1 MRSVQWLKFSKKYLY
16 LGVLSL
22 FYVLIFTNLARAIWV
37 DADGSGKESVNI
49 STNTGTSESPSLYLD
64 SSRNAHIA
72 WYDTTSGNEE
82 IYYLKWDG
90 TAWVD
95 ANGSGQGSINI
106 SNTIGGSYQPSLRLD
121 GSGKPHIAWKD
132 YTPGNFDIYYLKWS
146 GTEWVDVKGSSGKEV
161 INVSNTSTDSYHA
174 SLRLDGLGRPH
185 VAWFENTSG
194 NNDIYYLKWDGTE
207 WVDVKGSSGKEAVN
221 VSTNTGSSENPS
233 LYLDSSGNP
242 HIAWHDD
249 TSGDEEVY
257 YLKWND
263 TEWVDVKGSSGKE
276 VINVSNRPGDS
287 GNVSL
292 YLDSS
297 GNPHIAWYD
306 FASGKNDIYYLKWN
320 GTAWVDVNGSSGQE
334 SINISDKSG
343 ISNYPSLYLDNYDNP
358 HIAWH
363 NSLSGTSGPNDI
375 YYLKWNGTAWVDGDG
390 SGQESIN
397 ISAND
402 GDSSYP
408 SLYLDSSD
416 NPHIAWKDKTPGV
429 YDIYYL
435 KWNDAPALSWTGE
448 ANYTNDGLH
457 PETGYRDADFVYRVK
472 YTDMNNDGPKS
483 GYPKVHIMKGGIEIA
498 GSPFTMSE
506 VDAGDTDYSDGKLY
520 TYTKSGLAPV
530 GEDYTYYFEAKDV
543 WNTLATGAPTSA
555 EDGPDVINRAPA
567 LSWTGEAN
575 YIDDGLN
582 PETGDRG
589 TNFVYRVNYTD
600 GDNDGPAAGY
610 PKVHIMKGG
619 IEIAGSPFA
628 MNEVNPGDTDY
639 SDGKLYTYNQSGLVE
654 PGEDYTYYFEAE
666 DVWNGSA
673 TGDPTSPVDGPDVEN
688 IVPTLSW
695 TGETNYTDDG
705 LNPETGYQDTNFV
718 YRVEYTD
725 EDNDGLASGYPKLH
739 IMKDG
744 MPISGSP
751 FAMSEVNSGDTNYSD
766 GKLYT
771 YTKSGLEPGDDYTY
785 YFEAK
790 DVFDAWATGDPTT
803 SQDGPDVTNR
813 APTLSWTGETNYTN
827 DGLNPE
833 TGYPNTDFVYRVKY
847 TDVDNDGPAS
857 GYPKLHIMKDGKPIS
872 GSPFAMSEI
881 DTGDTNYS
889 DGKLYTYTKSGLA
902 PGEDYTYYFEAKDVW
917 DGAATGDPTTSQDGP
932 DVTNRAPTL
941 SWTGETNYTNDGLN
955 PETGYPNTDFV
966 YRVKYTDMDNDGPA
980 SGYPKLHIMKGGIE
994 ISGSPFAMSEVNSGD
1009 TNYSDGKLYTYTKS
1023 RLGPGEDYTYYF
1035 EAKDVW
1041 NDSATGVPTS
1051 AQDGPDVTNRAP
1063 TLSWTGETY
1072 YTDDG
1077 LDPEDGHPGTN
1088 FVYRVKYADED
1099 NDPPA
1104 SGYPKLHIMKDGK
1117 PISGSPFAISE
1128 VDSGDTNYSDGKLYT
1143 YTKSGLAPGEDY
1155 TYYFEAEDVWNS
1167 SATGKPTSLRDGP
1180 VVNSSPPVLKVDP
1193 SSLDFGLVVKGKTEV
1208 KTLTISNLGPGTL
1221 RGTITTDKAWISVA
1235 PTSFRNNYLTVS
1247 VTVDTDMLEVWK
1259 KYTGKIT
1266 VDSNGGVE
1274 TVNVSITPV
1283 TFLVKGGV
1291 KIQGGENGYVN
1302 PLKGE
1307 VAKIHFEPS
1316 ESGTVN
1322 VKIFTLIGLLV
1333 WEKSK
1338 DVSPVQDF
1346 IEWDC
1351 RNTEND
1357 VVASGIY
1364 LVYVQGPGIK
1374 ATKKVAVLK

>member
-1 MRSVQWLKFSKKYLY
+1 MVKQIGSVQWLKLSKKCLY
-16 LGVLSL
+16 FCVLSL
-22 FYVLIFTNLARAIWV
+22 FFVLVFTDLVRAIWV
-37 DADGSGKESVNI
+37 DADGSGQESINI
-49 STNTGTSESPSLYLD
+49 STNTGNSEYPSLYLD
-64 SSRNAHIA
+64 SSGNPHIA
-72 WYDTTSGNEE
+72 WDDSTSGNEE
-82 IYYLKWDG
+82 VYYLKWNG
-90 TAWVD
+90 TEWVD
-95 ANGSGQGSINI
+95 ADGSGQGEINI
-106 SNTIGGSYQPSLRLD
+106 SNTIGGSYQPFLRLD
-121 GSGKPHIAWKD
+121 DSGKPHIAWKD

-146 GTEWVDVKGSSGKEV
+146 GTEWVDADGSGQQSK
-161 INVSNTSTDSYHA
+161 NVSDSSTDSYHA

-194 NNDIYYLKWDGTE
+194 NNDIYYLKWNGTE
-207 WVDVKGSSGKEAVN
+207 WVDADGSGQESVN
-221 VSTNTGSSENPS
+221 ISTNTGSSENPS

-242 HIAWHDD
+242 HIAWHDS
-249 TSGDEEVY
+249 TSGNEEVY
-257 YLKWND
+257 YLKWSG
-263 TEWVDVKGSSGKE
+263 TEWVDADGSGQES
-276 VINVSNRPGDS
+276 INVSNRPGDS

-320 GTAWVDVNGSSGQE
+320 GTAWVDVDGSSGQE

-343 ISNYPSLYLDNYDNP
+343 ISNYPSLYLDNSGNP

-363 NSLSGTSGPNDI
+363 NSLSQNNDI
-375 YYLKWNGTAWVDGDG
+375 YYLKWNGEEWVDADG

-408 SLYLDSSD
+408 SLYLDSSG

-435 KWNDAPALSWTGE
+435 KWNDAPVLSWTGE
-448 ANYTNDGLH
+448 ANYIDDGLH

-472 YTDMNNDGPKS
+472 YTDVNNDEPKS

-498 GSPFTMSE
+498 GSPFAMSE
-506 VDAGDTDYSDGKLY
+506 VNSGDTDYSDGKLY

-543 WNTLATGAPTSA
+543 WNTSATGAPTTA
-555 EDGPDVINRAPA
+555 KDGPDVINRAPA

-600 GDNDGPAAGY
+600 GDNDGPASGY

-619 IEIAGSPFA
+619 SEISGSPFA
-628 MNEVNPGDTDY
+628 MSEVNAGDTNY
-639 SDGKLYTYNQSGLVE
+639 KDGKLYTYTKSGLAL
-654 PGEDYTYYFEAE
+654 GTDYTYYFEAK
-666 DVWNGSA
+666 DVLDAGA
-673 TGDPTSPVDGPDVEN
+673 TGAPTSPHSGPEVVN
-688 IVPTLSW
+688 NLPTLSW
-695 TGETNYTDDG
+695 TGETDYTDDG

-718 YRVEYTD
+718 YRVEYAD
-725 EDNDGLASGYPKLH
+725 EDNDGPASGYPKVH
-739 IMKDG
+739 IMKG
-744 MPISGSP
+744 GIEIAGSP
-751 FAMSEVNSGDTNYSD
+751 FAMSEVDAGDTNYSD

-771 YTKSGLEPGDDYTY
+771 YTKSGLAPGTDYTY

-790 DVFDAWATGDPTT
+790 DVFDAWATGAPTS

-813 APTLSWTGETNYTN
+813 APSLSWTGETNYTT

-847 TDVDNDGPAS
+847 TDQDNDGLAS
-857 GYPKLHIMKDGKPIS
+857 GYPKVHIMKGGIEIA
-872 GSPFAMSEI
+872 GSPFAMSEV
-881 DTGDTNYS
+881 DAGDTDYS

-902 PGEDYTYYFEAKDVW
+902 PGDDYTYYFEAKDVW
-917 DGAATGDPTTSQDGP
+917 NDSATGVPTSSQDGP

-941 SWTGETNYTNDGLN
+941 SWTGETDYTTDGLN
-955 PETGYPNTDFV
+955 PETGYPDTDFV
-966 YRVKYTDMDNDGPA
+966 YRVKYTDEDNDGPA
-980 SGYPKLHIMKGGIE
+980 SGYPKVHIMKGGIE
-994 ISGSPFAMSEVNSGD
+994 IAGSPFTMSEVDEGD

-1023 RLGPGEDYTYYF
+1023 RLGPGDDYTYYF

-1063 TLSWTGETY
+1063 TLSWTGETD
-1072 YTDDG
+1072 YTNDG
-1077 LDPEDGHPGTN
+1077 LDPEDGHPGTD

-1104 SGYPKLHIMKDGK
+1104 SGYPKLHIMENGT
-1117 PISGSPFAISE
+1117 PISGSPFAMSE
-1128 VDSGDTNYSDGKLYT
+1128 VNSGDTNYSDGKLYA
-1143 YTKSGLAPGEDY
+1143 YTKSGLAPGMDY
-1155 TYYFEAEDVWNS
+1155 TYYFEAKDLWND
-1167 SATGKPTSLRDGP
+1167 SATGEPTTPRDGP
-1180 VVNSSPPVLKVDP
+1180 VVNSSPPVLEVDP
-1193 SSLDFGLVVKGKTEV
+1193 SSLDFGVVVKGKTEG

-1221 RGTITTDKAWISVA
+1221 RGTITSDKAWIRVA
-1235 PTSFRNNYLTVS
+1235 PTSFRDNYLTVS
-1247 VTVDTDMLEVWK
+1247 VTVDTDTLEAWRR
-1259 KYTGKIT
+1259 YTGKIT
-1266 VDSNGGVE
+1266 VDTNGGVE
-1274 TVNVSITPV
+1274 TVPVSITPV
-1283 TFLVKGGV
+1283 AFLVKGGV

-1307 VAKIHFEPS
+1307 KAKIHFEPS

-1338 DVSPVQDF
+1338 DVTPVQDF

-1357 VVASGIY
+1357 LVASGIY
-1364 LVYVQGPGIK
+1364 VVFVEGSGIK